1 MKITGAPIGG
11 PQRVNGGAA
20 GASKAAG
27 FAAAERSGGA
37 TRSAASARV
46 GAPAGVTSLDALLA
60 LQELDG
66 PLERRRRS
74 VRRAGRILD
83 ELDGVKLA
91 LLGDDERAPEA
102 LARLTRA
109 VADQRSETDD
119 AGLEQVLNEIELRA
133 AVELAKRE
141 PRRGAAAS
149 AQSTAS

>member
-11 PQRVNGGAA
+11 PQRVNGGAS
-20 GASKAAG
+20 GASKPAG
-27 FAAAERSGGA
+27 FSASERTGGA
-37 TRSAASARV
+37 SRSAASARV

-60 LQELDG
+60 LQEMDG

-91 LLGDDERAPEA
+91 LLGDAERAPDA
-102 LARLTRA
+102 LARLSRA

-119 AGLEQVLNEIELRA
+119 DGLEQVLNEIEVRA

-141 PRRGAAAS
+141 PRRGAL
-149 AQSTAS
+149 STAS

>member
-1 MKITGAPIGG
+1 MKITGAPISG
-11 PQRVNGGAA
+11 PQRVNGAPQ
-20 GASKAAG
+20 
-27 FAAAERSGGA
+27 GGA
-37 TRSAASARV
+37 KAGGFSADRTGKAGPSAASARV

-91 LLGDDERAPEA
+91 LLGSDERAPEA

-141 PRRGAAAS
+141 PRRGAAA
-149 AQSTAS
+149 TP